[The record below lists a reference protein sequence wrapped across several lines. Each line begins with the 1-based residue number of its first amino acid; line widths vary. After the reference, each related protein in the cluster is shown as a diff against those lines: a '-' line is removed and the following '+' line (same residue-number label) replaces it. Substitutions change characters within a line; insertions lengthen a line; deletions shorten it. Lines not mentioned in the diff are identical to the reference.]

1 MEKAITQCCLKSV
14 PCARTSSK
22 CAAVALGDETF
33 VKDFQK
39 RLQKS
44 NDTLQ
49 LWNFSVANKND
60 NPTLL
65 VLLTFPPNFH
75 VHQNIIACKPNT
87 YRLPFLNCAI
97 TQCQFCGAFRQIK
110 SENINTIAHNGYEY
124 EISTNS
130 SCRSKGYKCLKKKE
144 KKKTHKHVNS
154 TLPNK

>member
-1 MEKAITQCCLKSV
+1 M
-14 PCARTSSK
+14 
-22 CAAVALGDETF
+22 
-33 VKDFQK
+33 
-39 RLQKS
+39 
-44 NDTLQ
+44 
-49 LWNFSVANKND
+49 ND